1 MTISNIEELRTER
14 NARLA
19 ASDFTMLPDFT
30 DLTGKSEIECL
41 KVYRQELRDLTMS
54 YEEGD
59 AVTWPVKPISL
70 Q

>member
-30 DLTGKSEIECL
+30 DLTGRGEIECL
-41 KVYRQELRDLTMS
+41 KVYRQELRDLTES
-54 YEEGD
+54 YEAGSE
-59 AVTWPVKPISL
+59 VTWPVKPISL

>member
-30 DLTGKSEIECL
+30 DLIGRGEIECL
-41 KVYRQELRDLTMS
+41 KVYRQELRDLTKS
-54 YEEGD
+54 YEAGSE
-59 AVTWPVKPISL
+59 VTWPVKPISL